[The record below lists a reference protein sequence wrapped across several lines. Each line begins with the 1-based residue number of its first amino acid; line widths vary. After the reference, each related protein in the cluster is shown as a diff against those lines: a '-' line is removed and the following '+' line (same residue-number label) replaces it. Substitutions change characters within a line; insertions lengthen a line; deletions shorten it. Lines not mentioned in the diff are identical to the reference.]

1 MRGDITSS
9 RIGRITSGWIIDMGE
24 IGITTAIMTVIGIQ
38 TAIEIGMEG
47 AIEANLDRGGVS
59 DW

>member
-24 IGITTAIMTVIGIQ
+24 IGITTAITTVIGIPIV
-38 TAIEIGMEG
+38 IEIAMEG
-47 AIEANLDRGGVS
+47 AIEANLDCGGVS